1 MHQLGQHRRLL
12 RETVTEYEKMR
23 LDLSYIENNHPPEIT
38 NDVRNAR
45 IDLLCQATNGYI
57 FSIAQQAITFSHD
70 EKVTE
75 LGHRVYD
82 AYSFD
87 LKWGIDIESFSEYL
101 WISIHDLLEAIKEL
115 CRDLEEE

>member
-1 MHQLGQHRRLL
+1 
-12 RETVTEYEKMR
+12 
-23 LDLSYIENNHPPEIT
+23 
-38 NDVRNAR
+38 
-45 IDLLCQATNGYI
+45 
-57 FSIAQQAITFSHD
+57 
-70 EKVTE
+70 VTE